1 MDEKM
6 VTQDTDTSAVSKN
19 EVSEGR
25 LFNQEQ
31 VNDIVSSKVKQLD
44 KRFEERMKE
53 IINKERIEADRLAKM
68 TAEEKEKELVSR
80 YKSEIEAKE
89 KALRIREA
97 KLEATALLNEK
108 QIPIDLADFVLD
120 SDIETM
126 KTNIEKLDKTYKKAV
141 EKGINE
147 KLKGKPIEDFG
158 KPNIKPAMEV
168 NQAF

>member
-1 MDEKM
+1 MEEI
-6 VTQDTDTSAVSKN
+6 TQDTETSAVSKN
-19 EVSEGR
+19 EGSEGK

-31 VNDIVSSKVKQLD
+31 INEIVSSRLKQVD
-44 KRFEERMKE
+44 KKYEERIRE
-53 IINKERIEADRLAKM
+53 IVNKERIEAERLAKL
-68 TAEEKEKELVSR
+68 TAEEKEKELISR

-126 KTNIEKLDKTYKKAV
+126 KINVEKLDRMYKKAV
-141 EKGINE
+141 ERGINE

-158 KPNIKPAMEV
+158 KSNIKPAMEV
-168 NQAF
+168 SKAF

>member
-1 MDEKM
+1 MEEI
-6 VTQDTDTSAVSKN
+6 TQDTETSAVSKN
-19 EVSEGR
+19 EVSEGK
-25 LFNQEQ
+25 LFSQEQ
-31 VNDIVSSKVKQLD
+31 INEIVSSRLKQVD
-44 KRFEERMKE
+44 KKYEERMRE
-53 IINKERIEADRLAKM
+53 IINKERIDAERLAKLS
-68 TAEEKEKELVSR
+68 AEEKEKELISR

-126 KTNIEKLDKTYKKAV
+126 KINVEKLDRTYKKAV

-158 KPNIKPAMEV
+158 KSNIKPAMEV
-168 NQAF
+168 SKAF

>member
-1 MDEKM
+1 MEEI
-6 VTQDTDTSAVSKN
+6 TQDAETSAVSKN
-19 EVSEGR
+19 EVSEGK
-25 LFNQEQ
+25 LFSQEQ
-31 VNDIVSSKVKQLD
+31 INEIVSSRLKQVD
-44 KRFEERMKE
+44 KKYEERMRE
-53 IINKERIEADRLAKM
+53 IINKERIDAERLAKLS
-68 TAEEKEKELVSR
+68 AEEKEKELISR

-126 KTNIEKLDKTYKKAV
+126 KINVEKLDRTYKKAV

-158 KPNIKPAMEV
+158 KSNIKPAMEV
-168 NQAF
+168 SKAF

>member
-1 MDEKM
+1 MDQNM
-6 VTQDTDTSAVSKN
+6 TTQDTNTSDVSKKEVN
-19 EVSEGR
+19 EGKPLTQDQINR
-25 LFNQEQ
+25 
-31 VNDIVSSKVKQLD
+31 IVSDRVKDVEEKYKSQIKQIISD
-44 KRFEERMKE
+44 ERM
-53 IINKERIEADRLAKM
+53 EAERLAKL
-68 TAEEKEKELVSR
+68 TAEEKEKELISR

-97 KLEATALLNEK
+97 KLEATALLNDK

-126 KTNIEKLDKTYKKAV
+126 KINVEKLDRTYKKAV

-158 KPNIKPAMEV
+158 KSNIKPAMEV
-168 NQAF
+168 SKAF

>member
-1 MDEKM
+1 MEEI
-6 VTQDTDTSAVSKN
+6 TQDTETSAVSKN
-19 EVSEGR
+19 EVSEGK
-25 LFNQEQ
+25 LFSQEQ
-31 VNDIVSSKVKQLD
+31 INEIVSSRLKQVD
-44 KRFEERMKE
+44 KKYEERIRE
-53 IINKERIEADRLAKM
+53 IVNKERIDAERLAKL
-68 TAEEKEKELVSR
+68 TAEEKEKELISR

-126 KTNIEKLDKTYKKAV
+126 KINVEKLDRTYKKAV

-158 KPNIKPAMEV
+158 KSNIKPAMEV
-168 NQAF
+168 SKAF